1 MRDLRHRS
9 LHRRRLL
16 YLSTGHL
23 TFCLYKTSELVQR
36 RVLADVKSKVGTH
49 DLPIVGVVVGRVC
62 DRCDGVKV
70 ETCSSYSPSKLRMTS
85 SRYFY
90 QIADPNHYSDRLQ
103 DVDLK
108 TMQPSIGLDT
118 PPQCNSN
125 HVDTG
130 ARADLYNKHQS
141 RSGAVVC

>member
-1 MRDLRHRS
+1 MRDLPHRI

-16 YLSTGHL
+16 YLSKGHL
-23 TFCLYKTSELVQR
+23 TFCLYKTSELLQR
-36 RVLADVKSKVGTH
+36 RVLADVRSKVDIHG
-49 DLPIVGVVVGRVC
+49 LPIVGVVVDRVC
-62 DRCDGVKV
+62 DRCDDIKI
-70 ETCSSYSPSKLRMTS
+70 ETCSSCSPSKLRMTS

-103 DVDLK
+103 GVDLK
-108 TMQPSIGLDT
+108 TMQPSIRPDT
-118 PPQCNSN
+118 PPQCSSN

-130 ARADLYNKHQS
+130 ARANLYNKHQS